1 MRIQDSVW
9 QGSFGYW
16 QNLFIQQNILA
27 IGYTA
32 WKGFLNVGRGILVCH
47 VETPI
52 NGSVNWSLDHVQYD
66 LQFVSQLQASAYFE
80 SLKLDQTAV
89 SNILQII
96 ATYDPQEAIV
106 FLVSG
111 NGQIDI
117 NLLQHLAIA
126 PAECYDQV
134 GNRWAE
140 FQPCLTS

>member
-16 QNLFIQQNILA
+16 QNLFIHQNILV

-32 WKGFLNVGRGILVCH
+32 WKGFLKVGRGILVCQ

-52 NGSVNWSLDHVQYD
+52 NGSVNWSVDHVQYD

-80 SLKLDQTAV
+80 PLELDQTAV

-96 ATYDPQEAIV
+96 ATYDPHEAIV

-111 NGQIDI
+111 NGQIAI
-117 NLLQHLAIA
+117 NLLQHLAIS
-126 PAECYDQV
+126 PAECYEQV
-134 GNRWAE
+134 GNRWEE